1 MAKKRDAEVPE
12 GAKPLAV
19 VEVVDEC
26 KAAMAAESEAFGARN
41 GVAAGAGFQ
50 HKTMDLWLA
59 NNVKKLTDALRKDVL
74 G

>member
-26 KAAMAAESEAFGARN
+26 RAALAAEFAAYGERNNAEAPGPFRSAE
-41 GVAAGAGFQ
+41 F
-50 HKTMDLWLA
+50 DYWIA
-59 NNVKKLTDALRKDVL
+59 NNVKKLTDALRADVL